1 LLEYQNLSP
10 GTRAR
15 VEELARKKHYSLD
28 EALEEIVIE
37 TIAMGGLTFSTRP
50 KATLVAIRGGPKG
63 DDLIRTTSTDP
74 N

>member
-15 VEELARKKHYSLD
+15 VEELARIKKYSID
-28 EALEEIVIE
+28 EAIEEIAIE

-50 KATLVAIRGGPKG
+50 KATLTEITGGPKG
-63 DDLIRTTSTDP
+63 ADP

>member
-1 LLEYQNLSP
+1 MLEYQNLSP
-10 GTRAR
+10 STRER
-15 VEELARKKHYSLD
+15 VEELARKKQYSLD

-50 KATLVAIRGGPKG
+50 KAALVAIRGGPKG
-63 DDLIRTTSTDP
+63 DDP